1 MSEERRGFLFGV
13 AAYGLWG
20 LFPLYWPLLEPASA
34 LEILAH
40 RVVWSVGFV
49 LGLLWL
55 RRRAGNLRA
64 ILTER
69 RTRWILTFAAGVLA
83 INWWTYIWGVNHG
96 HVVETSLGY
105 FITPLISVLLG
116 VVVLHERLR
125 AIQWFAVGIGT
136 LAVVV
141 LTLDYARPPWLALI
155 LAVSFGSYGLA
166 KKKADVGAIEG
177 LSIETLVLLPLAG
190 IYLLLV
196 QVQGEGHFGDHGW
209 VHALLLIG
217 TGAITAVPLLFF
229 GAAAT
234 RVSMTTLGMLQ
245 YLAPL
250 MQFALGLLVFHEMMS
265 TARWVGFALVWLAL
279 LLLTGESLVN
289 RHRGRV
295 RVLAGASA

>member
-34 LEILAH
+34 VEILAH

-166 KKKADVGAIEG
+166 RRRLTSARSRACR
-177 LSIETLVLLPLAG
+177 SRRWSCCRWPAYTCSWCR
-190 IYLLLV
+190 
-196 QVQGEGHFGDHGW
+196 VQGEGHFATRLGPCVAADRHRGHHGR
-209 VHALLLIG
+209 
-217 TGAITAVPLLFF
+217 TTAVFRRSSNPCLDDH
-229 GAAAT
+229 
-234 RVSMTTLGMLQ
+234 LGMLQ
-245 YLAPL
+245 YLAP
-250 MQFALGLLVFHEMMS
+250 FDAVRPRAPGVPRDDVDGPLGRFRPGV
-265 TARWVGFALVWLAL
+265 AGAVAADRRVAGQPAP
-279 LLLTGESLVN
+279 
-289 RHRGRV
+289 RRV